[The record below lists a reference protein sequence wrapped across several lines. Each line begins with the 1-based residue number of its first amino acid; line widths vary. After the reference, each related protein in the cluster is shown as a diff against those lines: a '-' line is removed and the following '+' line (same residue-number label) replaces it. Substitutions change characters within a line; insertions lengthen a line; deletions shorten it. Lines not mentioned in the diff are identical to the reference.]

1 MTSKMPDDL
10 DLKDAI
16 AILARVIER
25 TEQCRDAVKR
35 RGLLDGVDTS
45 FLVLGAEQEIAAL
58 NLAMATMLLARGRID
73 DAAAA
78 LGVTPPAPE
87 TAPKPAPVAPWP
99 HGAEVE
105 PAPRVFT
112 RKPVFRP
119 APVPPRTR
127 TSAPEIAF

>member
-1 MTSKMPDDL
+1 MTNDL

-16 AILARVIER
+16 AILAKVIER
-25 TEQCRDAVKR
+25 TEQCRNAVKR
-35 RGLLDGVDTS
+35 RGLLDDVDTS

-73 DAAAA
+73 EAAAA
-78 LGVTPPAPE
+78 LGVPSPAPE

-99 HGAEVE
+99 VGAEVE
-105 PAPRVFT
+105 PLRPV
-112 RKPVFRP
+112 RKPVPPFRP

-127 TSAPEIAF
+127 PSTPEISF